1 MVKDTVEYVYTLER
15 VIKDLEQAVNV
26 CYNVCYNVDEED
38 GDYEKTY
45 PFATGYSRS
54 AMQNAVADLKKLL
67 G

>member
-26 CYNVCYNVDEED
+26 CYNVDEED

-45 PFATGYSRS
+45 PFAAGYSRS